1 VARYHPNI
9 WHLFECFQKE
19 EVAVR
24 QKMLKMVMGAKKKTN
39 KKAAVLQQRIDSL
52 KSDFNQ
58 NKITLGDF
66 LEGLS
71 LLVGTK

>member
-1 VARYHPNI
+1 
-9 WHLFECFQKE
+9 
-19 EVAVR
+19 
-24 QKMLKMVMGAKKKTN
+24 MLKMIIGAKKTN
-39 KKAAVLQQRIDSL
+39 KKAAFLQQRIDSL